1 MDEQQLARYSQIP
14 LTVEAELGRRTLT
27 VREILSLSTGSVMRL
42 PIPVGSKVAVVVGG
56 APFGVGDIMRRGE
69 AVAIRISNF
78 PGSEG
83 KS

>member
-56 APFGVGDIMRRGE
+56 APFGVGDIMRRGK
-69 AVAIRISNF
+69 AVAVRISNF